1 MKNPVQAAAL
11 RYGVIAGILWT
22 VLTFGAWA
30 MGIGIFTGFQMIGSF
45 VPVIIG
51 LFIYGGIELKKSQ
64 GGFLTFKN
72 ALQFAFLAY
81 VVYEL
86 INAMVTYLL
95 YNVIDPTLTAQLL
108 ETTLGKMESFMEKSG
123 VPAGDIEKAM
133 EKATAEEPKT
143 TLKNI
148 FMGLGFSLIFGFIKS
163 LIIAAIVR
171 KEPQPNFDK
180 L

>member
-1 MKNPVQAAAL
+1 MKNPIQAAAV
-11 RYGVIAGILWT
+11 RYGVIAGIMWT

-30 MGIGIFTGFQMIGSF
+30 MGVSTLAGFSMVGSF
-45 VPVIIG
+45 VPIIMG

-64 GGFLTFKN
+64 GGFLTFKT

-86 INAMVTYLL
+86 INAVVTYLL
-95 YNVIDPTLTAQLL
+95 YNVIDPSLTAQLL
-108 ETTLGKMESFMEKSG
+108 ETTLAKMESLMEKSG

-143 TLKNI
+143 NFKNI
-148 FMGLGFSLIFGFIKS
+148 FLGFGFSLIWSFVKS
-163 LIIAAIVR
+163 LLIAAIIR
-171 KEPQPNFDK
+171 KEPQPNFDQ